1 MSRTRQAA
9 AVAVMALTLV
19 ASSGLV
25 AAEES
30 ADTSESQAVTV
41 TVLATARSI
50 TLTSTGIGTGC
61 NNPSAGSPRICLEL
75 TAGASVSL
83 NRNSTRLE
91 FANPQASDMARIT
104 VRREPSA
111 GQNEADAALDGLYF
125 SFTPFSQEGTVPEA
139 SRARGCIPDH
149 IGASFIGD
157 GVDRANTR
165 AGDFDGTPTGSDIGT
180 RVLYGVPPS
189 SQTAGSP
196 LMVGIFFG
204 GTAPSDPRTISSV
217 LVYTIEDADTGA
229 AAAATDVC
237 SAEVWTDVGA
247 S

>member
-125 SFTPFSQEGTVPEA
+125 SFTPFSQGGTVPEA
-139 SRARGCIPDH
+139 SRARGCIPDN

-157 GVDRANTR
+157 GVDRVNTR
-165 AGDFDGTPTGSDIGT
+165 DGDFDGTPTGSDIGT

-229 AAAATDVC
+229 AAATDVC